1 MTPHRILEQ
10 SDNRV
15 DIIFSFT
22 ECLQLPLSSSPDYTF
37 FFLFLL
43 PLSYYQIV
51 ALQEQSDASAPRV
64 VSNFG
69 EYSPLE
75 GANTQREDNSG
86 PLPPQ
91 ILQVSADDDS
101 HRGLTPPS
109 IGDEFHIEGGCEVV
123 PSVEH
128 QFITSFSCKSVLN
141 HCKQGSRTD
150 LKSLLRLRD
159 ESEGDLSVSL
169 QLGKHEPKRR
179 KQSDSP

>member
-1 MTPHRILEQ
+1 M
-10 SDNRV
+10 
-15 DIIFSFT
+15 
-22 ECLQLPLSSSPDYTF
+22 
-37 FFLFLL
+37 
-43 PLSYYQIV
+43 
-51 ALQEQSDASAPRV
+51 QEQSDASAPRV
-64 VSNFG
+64 VSIVG

-75 GANTQREDNSG
+75 RANTQREDNSG
-86 PLPPQ
+86 PLPPK
-91 ILQVSADDDS
+91 ILQVSANDDS

-128 QFITSFSCKSVLN
+128 QFITSLSCKSLLN
-141 HCKQGSRTD
+141 HREQGSRTD